1 MADCDCKDAER
12 ASQGRSHEG
21 VAKATTGGENKK
33 KRRKL
38 TKKKESCSVETLTVV
53 AQRQRG
59 TRAIV
64 GYRACVNLVLRL
76 PTQKGP
82 TCVYTRVA
90 SWRAGLQVTARS

>member
-1 MADCDCKDAER
+1 MRVLLRQRRGRER
-12 ASQGRSHEG
+12 
-21 VAKATTGGENKK
+21 
-33 KRRKL
+33 
-38 TKKKESCSVETLTVV
+38 KKEEKANEKEGEQFSRDSNSIV

-64 GYRACVNLVLRL
+64 GYRACVNLELRL

-90 SWRAGLQVTARS
+90 SWQAGVQVTARS